1 MPSSTSSS
9 AKPSVPGK
17 PLATLESNQLTV
29 VSAASGLDS
38 PKGTKKLHL
47 EEWYYHAIADAI
59 DKAGPVVVCL
69 LLPLLSAVELSRHA
83 VELEKKITSAL
94 TGER

>member
-59 DKAGPVVVCL
+59 DKAGPVVV